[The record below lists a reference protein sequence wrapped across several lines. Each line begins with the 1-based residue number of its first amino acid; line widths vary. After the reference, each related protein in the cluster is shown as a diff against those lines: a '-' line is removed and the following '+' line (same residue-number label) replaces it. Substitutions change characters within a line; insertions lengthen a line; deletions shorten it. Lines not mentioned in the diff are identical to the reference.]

1 MTMTAGDG
9 PLHLQAALGR
19 ALARVRAGAWGAA
32 QCGLGGYA
40 AWEVSTQVL
49 GHPRP
54 YFASVAAVVSLGL
67 RSDARLRRTAE
78 LAVGVSAGILIGDLL
93 VQLIGQGAWQ
103 IGVVVTVALLVA
115 VALGGTGLAITQAG
129 LQAVFVVALP
139 RTPHSALHRWQDALV
154 GGAVALAVAA
164 LLPSDPWREAKR
176 LRQAYVTELAEVL
189 RDAAAGIR
197 AGSAPDVAAALAHGR
212 SLEAVLTRWQAA
224 LATGR
229 EAARMSPFRGERELF
244 WEDTQRLTTGLS
256 RASRNLRVLV
266 RRCLTALERGQPL
279 PVCAPDLLEQ
289 LADAIDPAREGTDAV
304 PVLLDLAARL
314 DPEALGATGLTG
326 SVVVAQLRV
335 AVVDLLT
342 GLGIEHDRARNAL
355 PDLV

>member
-1 MTMTAGDG
+1 VH
-9 PLHLQAALGR
+9 PQAAVGP

-32 QCGLGGYA
+32 QCGLGA
-40 AWEVSTQVL
+40 FLAWEVSTQL
-49 GHPRP
+49 LHHPRP

-78 LAVGVSAGILIGDLL
+78 LAAGVSAGILIGDLL
-93 VQLIGQGAWQ
+93 VQLLGQGAWQ
-103 IGVVVTVALLVA
+103 IGVVVTVALLIAVA
-115 VALGGTGLAITQAG
+115 VGGTGLAISQAG

-139 RTPHSALHRWQDALV
+139 RTPHSALHRWEDALI

-176 LRQAYVTELAEVL
+176 LRHAYVTELAAVL
-189 RDAAAGIR
+189 RDAAQAVR
-197 AGSAPDVAAALAHGR
+197 VGSAPQLAEALAHGR
-212 SLEAVLTRWQAA
+212 SLDAVLTRWQQA

-229 EAARMSPFRGERELF
+229 EAARLSPFRGERELF

-266 RRCLTALERGQPL
+266 RRSLSAIETHQPL
-279 PVCAPDLLEQ
+279 PACAPDLLEQ
-289 LADAIDPAREGTDAV
+289 LADAIDPVNEGSDAV
-304 PVLLDLAARL
+304 TPLLELAARL
-314 DPEALGATGLTG
+314 DPVALGATGLAG

-335 AVVDLLT
+335 AVIDLLT

-355 PDLV
+355 PELIA

>member
-1 MTMTAGDG
+1 MSAVAR
-9 PLHLQAALGR
+9 AA
-19 ALARVRAGAWGAA
+19 ARVRAGAWGAA
-32 QCGLGGYA
+32 QCGLGGWLS
-40 AWEVSTQVL
+40 WEASSRL
-49 GHPRP
+49 LDHPRP

-78 LAVGVSAGILIGDLL
+78 LAVGVSAGVVIGDLL
-93 VQLIGQGAWQ
+93 VQLLGQGAWQ

-115 VALGGTGLAITQAG
+115 VALGGTGLAITQTG

-139 RTPHSALHRWQDALV
+139 RTPHSAMHRWEDALV

-176 LRQAYVTELAEVL
+176 LQQAYVTELAEVL
-189 RDAAAGIR
+189 RQAAAAVR

-212 SLEAVLTRWQAA
+212 SLDAVLTRWQAA

-229 EAARMSPFRGERELF
+229 EAARLSPFRGERELF
-244 WEDTQRLTTGLS
+244 WEDTQRLATGLS

-266 RRCLTALERGQPL
+266 RRCLTALETGQPL
-279 PVCAPDLLEQ
+279 PACAPELLEQ
-289 LADAIDPAREGTDAV
+289 LAEAVDPAAVGADAV
-304 PVLLDLAARL
+304 PLLLDLAARL
-314 DPEALGATGLTG
+314 DPVALGATGLTG